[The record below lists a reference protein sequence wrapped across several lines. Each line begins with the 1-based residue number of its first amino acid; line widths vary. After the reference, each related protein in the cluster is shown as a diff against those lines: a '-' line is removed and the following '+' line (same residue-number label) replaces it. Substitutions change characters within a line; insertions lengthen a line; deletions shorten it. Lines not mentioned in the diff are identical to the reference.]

1 MINIHQINDNIV
13 IQGHSLPQICAAV
26 SSVLY
31 TTVNAVLKHEELG
44 IESGQCTFEDNL
56 EDDFFSIKVAK
67 PGSDK
72 IGFDDFV
79 DLMIENMFDMF
90 YDIQEQDKSNSIIIT
105 RMTKQKKTA

>member
-44 IESGQCTFEDNL
+44 IETGQCTFEDNL
-56 EDDFFSIKVAK
+56 EDDFFSIKINK
-67 PGSDK
+67 H
-72 IGFDDFV
+72 DDFV

-90 YDIQEQDKSNSIIIT
+90 YDIQEQDKTNSIVIT